1 MNDRYNRL
9 PMDTTMEQQYS
20 PLMLALGSRRPHD
33 GLADKLQ
40 LYGQFVGSWDIDV
53 DFHALDGSRRW
64 SAMGEVHFDWVLQG
78 TAIQDVFIIPARR
91 QRAADRPPEP
101 WYRYGTTFR
110 WYDPRID
117 AWHIT
122 FLDPLRSVEMR
133 QIARAVGQDIV
144 QIGDDSLGVSRRWR
158 FTEIAKR
165 SFKWLGEV
173 SWDRGETWRLEL
185 EMRARR
191 ASS

>member
-1 MNDRYNRL
+1 
-9 PMDTTMEQQYS
+9 MDAMMEQQYS
-20 PLMLALGSRRPHD
+20 PMMAALGARRPDD

-53 DFHALDGSRRW
+53 DFHALDDSRRW
-64 SAMGEVHFDWVLQG
+64 NAVGEVHFDWVLQG
-78 TAIQDVFIIPARR
+78 TAIQDLFIIPARR
-91 QRAADRPPEP
+91 LRRGDQPPEP

-122 FLDPLRSVEMR
+122 FFDPLRSVEMH
-133 QIARAVGQDIV
+133 QIARAVGRDIV
-144 QIGDDSLGVSRRWR
+144 QIGDDSLGIARRWR
-158 FTEIAKR
+158 FTEITGR

-173 SWDRGETWRLEL
+173 SWDRGETWRREL

-191 ASS
+191 ALP

>member
-1 MNDRYNRL
+1 MPADRNRAGNSLSAGGRTARDRHSACPFHAPALMNDRYNRL

-91 QRAADRPPEP
+91 QRAADQPPEP

-122 FLDPLRSVEMR
+122 FLDPLRSV
-133 QIARAVGQDIV
+133 
-144 QIGDDSLGVSRRWR
+144 
-158 FTEIAKR
+158 
-165 SFKWLGEV
+165 
-173 SWDRGETWRLEL
+173 
-185 EMRARR
+185 
-191 ASS
+191 